1 MNKAILYIVIAAV
14 LVGGAIALAKNS
26 KPEASNSANQV
37 AGNASEG
44 AVPATETPANTS
56 GKKMAF
62 DAFIKRGD
70 GSYVCTVSQYLSDME
85 NKGTVYI
92 EGSADQDKRK
102 IRGDFNTVAEGMKI
116 DSSFVIK
123 DGYTY
128 SWNSFMPKS
137 GFKIAMPKEMASS
150 GAAVT
155 ANQNGNSGNYV
166 WNASQIGDYD
176 CQPWTVDQAKFALPS
191 AVTFTE
197 VKS

>member
-1 MNKAILYIVIAAV
+1 MIAAV
-14 LVGGAIALAKNS
+14 LIGGGFALAKNS
-26 KPEASNSANQV
+26 KPEASNMPNQV
-37 AGNASEG
+37 ASDASTD
-44 AVPATETPANTS
+44 AAPATETPANTS

-70 GSYVCTVSQYLSDME
+70 GSYVCTVSQYMSNME

-92 EGSADQDKRK
+92 EGSEDQDKRK

-137 GFKIAMPKEMASS
+137 GFKMAMPKADASADAN
-150 GAAVT
+150 GAVT

-176 CQPWTVDQAKFALPS
+176 CQPWTVDEAKFALPS
-191 AVTFTE
+191 TVTFTE